1 MPTTAIR
8 QLLEILTE
16 AVDTLEAACQSAAVT
31 VAIPDL
37 YEPFSPASE
46 AFRGV
51 PKAAEA
57 ASLIGAA
64 ALQLEAIVTPPQIS
78 LYRVVSGH
86 FKSAALRICLESNV
100 TELLREA
107 GPKANPEKL
116 ARFIRYLATHHV
128 YREVAPNVFA
138 NTRISSMLDTL
149 KPSKEIIA
157 NPRSKH
163 DGTFGLAAL
172 ASHHLDEAFKA
183 SAYAWETLADPQTC
197 LSGDPTA
204 SPFARATGRPETLWT
219 YFERPENG
227 FAAHRFGIGMQGIE
241 ALQPPDAILNAYP
254 WATLPQGSR
263 VVDVGGGVG
272 TSCLTLARE
281 FPGLKLVNQDL
292 PGVWNNKM
300 PDALKSGQVVLQAH
314 DFFTPQ
320 PQNDAD
326 VFLLKQIMHDWS
338 DEYCVKILKHLW
350 TAAKPDTTLLLLD
363 SLVPLACHDPS
374 GDSANAIP
382 GAAPAMEAP
391 APLLANYGA
400 TNDMGYN
407 ADMTMFFLFNSQER
421 TVIHFQQ
428 LLLRTGWEVVKIH
441 RQAGDSTFLQSIE
454 AKKMAKQARLAS
466 PTRSFSLSSERHDPG
481 QHDNQALRIVAV
493 GPLVAN
499 VDKERGRT
507 TLLLSLEV
515 KKSGFNVSSFSIIA
529 ADK

>member
-1 MPTTAIR
+1 MPTSTIR
-8 QLLEILTE
+8 QLLQILTE
-16 AVDTLEAACQSAAVT
+16 AVDTLEAACQSAAV
-31 VAIPDL
+31 AIPDL
-37 YEPFSPASE
+37 CDPFTPASE
-46 AFRGV
+46 AFREV

-86 FKSAALRICLESNV
+86 FKSAALRVCLESNV

-107 GPKANPEKL
+107 GPKGMHGHDICAKNGQDPEKL

-128 YREVAPNVFA
+128 YREVSPNVFA

-149 KPSKEIIA
+149 KSSEEIIA
-157 NPRSKH
+157 NPLSKH

-183 SAYAWETLADPQTC
+183 SAYAWETLADPQTR

-204 SPFARATGRPETLWT
+204 SPFARAMGRPETLWT
-219 YFERPENG
+219 YFERPENS

-241 ALQPPDAILNAYP
+241 GLQPPDAILNAYP

-292 PGVWNNKM
+292 PGVIKQAGEVWNNKM

-338 DEYCVKILKHLW
+338 DEYCVKILKRLW

-407 ADMTMFFLFNSQER
+407 ADMTMFLLFNSQER

-454 AKKMAKQARLAS
+454 AKKIAKQAFRPKL
-466 PTRSFSLSSERHDPG
+466 
-481 QHDNQALRIVAV
+481 
-493 GPLVAN
+493 
-499 VDKERGRT
+499 
-507 TLLLSLEV
+507 
-515 KKSGFNVSSFSIIA
+515 
-529 ADK
+529 